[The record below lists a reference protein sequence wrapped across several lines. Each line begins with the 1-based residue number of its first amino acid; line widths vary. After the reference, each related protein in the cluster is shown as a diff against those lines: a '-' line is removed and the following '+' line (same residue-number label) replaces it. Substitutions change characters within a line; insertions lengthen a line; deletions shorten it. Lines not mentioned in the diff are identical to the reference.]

1 MKMLGEI
8 FLGLSLL
15 FIPVVPAIS
24 AAGRQPDSDP
34 DGDYPGEPGTYQV
47 IISEIM
53 ADPYPP
59 AGLPDAEYIELYN
72 RGGSA
77 VSLAGCRMIL
87 GNRQRT
93 LPSVILEPQAYAV
106 VCEAADTGLFTVPVK
121 TIPLEKM
128 PSILNQGM
136 VITLRSPSGR
146 VIHTV
151 EFLDRW
157 YRSPDKT
164 KGGWSLEI
172 IDPDN
177 CCGRAENWR
186 ESIDP
191 RGGTP
196 GSRNAVYAKN
206 PDRIRPRL
214 LRATLNADSTVM
226 LHFSESMDSA
236 SLAALSQYTADHGLL
251 QPVGIDP
258 VDPAYRSANLT
269 FGSRLDQTTIYTVT
283 ALHYLH
289 DCAGNHLDNNA
300 RADFAIPQEADSLD
314 VVFNEI
320 LFDVPGGTSEFIE
333 LLNRRGKTIDLARF
347 SVALSDPRSDA
358 IARQV
363 SLVTNPFLLLP
374 GHCTAI
380 TRDAGHLP
388 DSRGHLDLSNI
399 AEYPYLFTLPDEEGE
414 IALILDSVK
423 VIDRFRY
430 SRSMHSEFL
439 SETEGISLERIR
451 ADEPSNNMDNW
462 HSAASVAGFSTPG
475 LANSQELTP
484 TLETREIN
492 IAPAVFSP
500 DGDGRDDAMI
510 LSMIPGA
517 SGFVSNV
524 MIFDSRGTKV
534 RTLAANVLVG
544 TETIMDWDGR
554 GDDQNMRDP
563 GIYIIYIEL
572 FNTSG
577 IVKKFRKVVTL
588 VRNQ

>member
-1 MKMLGEI
+1 MLGEI
-8 FLGLSLL
+8 FLGLLLL
-15 FIPVVPAIS
+15 FIPVIPAIS
-24 AAGRQPDSDP
+24 RAGRQPVSDSDA
-34 DGDYPGEPGTYQV
+34 DYPCEPGTYQV

-77 VSLAGCRMIL
+77 ASLAGCRMIL
-87 GNRQRT
+87 GNRQKT
-93 LPSVILEPQAYAV
+93 LPAVILEPRAYAV
-106 VCEAADTGLFTVPVK
+106 VCDAADTGLFTAPVK
-121 TIPLEKM
+121 IIPLEKM
-128 PSILNQGM
+128 PSILNEGM
-136 VITLRSPSGR
+136 VITLRSPSGI

-151 EFLDRW
+151 EFSDSW
-157 YRSPDKT
+157 YRSAEKT
-164 KGGWSLEI
+164 KGGWSLEM
-172 IDPDN
+172 IDPEN
-177 CCGRAENWR
+177 YCSRAENWR
-186 ESIDP
+186 ESNDP
-191 RGGTP
+191 SGGTP
-196 GSRNAVYAKN
+196 GSRNAVHTKN
-206 PDRIRPRL
+206 PDRIKPRL
-214 LRATLNADSTVM
+214 LRATWNADSTVM

-236 SLAALSQYTADHGLL
+236 SLAGLSQYTADHGLL

-269 FGSRLDQTTIYTVT
+269 FGSRLDQTIIYTIT
-283 ALHYLH
+283 ALHSLR
-289 DCAGNHLDNNA
+289 DCVGNSLDYNA

-320 LFDVPGGTSEFIE
+320 LFDVPGSTSEFIE
-333 LLNRRGKTIDLARF
+333 LLNRSGKTIDLAHF
-347 SVALSDPRSDA
+347 SVALTDPGSDA

-363 SLVTNPFLLLP
+363 SLVTNPFLLFP

-380 TRDAGHLP
+380 TSDAGHLP
-388 DSRGHLDLSNI
+388 DPRGHLDLSNA
-399 AEYPYLFTLPDEEGE
+399 AEYPDLFALPDEEGE

-430 SRSMHSEFL
+430 ACSMHSEFL
-439 SETEGISLERIR
+439 SETRGISLERIR
-451 ADEPSNNMDNW
+451 ADEPTNDMDNW

-475 LANSQELTP
+475 FENSQELKP
-484 TLETREIN
+484 SLETGEIS
-492 IAPAVFSP
+492 ITPAVFSP
-500 DGDGRDDAMI
+500 DGDGSDDALI
-510 LSMIPGA
+510 LSLIPGA
-517 SGFVSNV
+517 AGFISNI

-544 TETIMDWDGR
+544 TETTLDWDGR
-554 GDDQNMRDP
+554 GDNHAMTDP

-572 FNTSG
+572 FNKSG